1 MNTELFLEGY
11 PVDISTTLSSLLTFA
26 LDDVKDFASRQTTF
40 SQTII
45 LPGTAR
51 NNALFGNIFET
62 GISNEYDSSLD
73 NVGYNFNAS
82 KSARCLM
89 FQNNLQTFKG
99 TLRLLQINKDRG
111 RMEYEVA
118 LNGELTSLNV
128 ALSSGFLSD
137 LDFSAYDLTWD
148 ETEVVNSWDNP
159 GGSGV
164 YFPLIDF
171 GASKTGLVYGG
182 VLKHDWDI
190 LTMRPAL
197 YVKEYIDKMFEAAN
211 FRYECDLF
219 DTARFKGLIV
229 PHNRKSVQKYV
240 TSQVNASRA
249 NSANVIDSGTPAT
262 VPLQM
267 SSVVVSSSFTSTIS
281 NSRFTFVSAT
291 AFALTVDYNFTGTY
305 KANGNGWFVELRKNG
320 VVIPGTTINLARTFD
335 TTTRYYNFVGS
346 LSVAFTTSDYIEVM
360 FIEDGAT
367 PVLGTDFINASS
379 GIFRIDSDT
388 PTITD
393 VGYGDFININET
405 LPKNIKQVEFFTS
418 IVRLFNLYV
427 YEDRFDERLI
437 KIAPYVDFFS
447 TDSSNAVDWTYK
459 LDRNQPEKITPL
471 SEINS
476 KTYNFNYKDDSDYWN
491 DVYKK
496 RFNQGYGSYIFDSEY
511 EYASGSNK
519 LELIFASTPLV
530 GYVSEDKVYS
540 TIYKRT
546 GDDTAPVYEGI
557 DSVIRILQTK
567 KITGVSSWDILN
579 GVSVLDSVTDYGYAG
594 HFSDPDFPTDDLN
607 FGALNEVFFELDGGD
622 LSATQFNI
630 YYSGYMSEITNKDS
644 KMLTAKFYLTPRDIF
659 ELDFSKYVYVDGV
672 LWRLNKITDYNATVP
687 DTCEVRLL
695 KVINTIY

>member
-1 MNTELFLEGY
+1 MNTELFLEDF

-40 SQTII
+40 SQTIV

-62 GISNEYDSSLD
+62 GISNDYDSALD

-99 TLRLLQINKDRG
+99 THRLLQINKDRG

-128 ALSSGFLSD
+128 ALSSGLLTD
-137 LDFSAYDLTWD
+137 LDFSAYDQTWD
-148 ETEVVNSWDNP
+148 ETNVVASWDNP

-164 YFPLIDF
+164 YFPLID
-171 GASKTGLVYGG
+171 YGTYST
-182 VLKHDWDI
+182 LKHDWDI
-190 LTMRPAL
+190 RTMRPAL
-197 YVKEYIDKMFEAAN
+197 YAKEYIDKMFEAAN
-211 FRYECDLF
+211 FRYECALF
-219 DTARFKGLIV
+219 STARFESLIV
-229 PHNRKSVQKYV
+229 PHNQKTLLSLVSQILSARETGSHTLIDTTHGISSNSLPWDSSIAGGFTYSGGVFTYTQVASLV
-240 TSQVNASRA
+240 TSIYISLSGSR
-249 NSANVIDSGTPAT
+249 I
-262 VPLQM
+262 
-267 SSVVVSSSFTSTIS
+267 
-281 NSRFTFVSAT
+281 SAT
-291 AFALTVDYNFTGTY
+291 GPGT
-305 KANGNGWFVELRKNG
+305 FSVSIRKNG
-320 VVIPGTTINLARTFD
+320 VALITFPISSSPVLTPWGISTTISTTLATND
-335 TTTRYYNFVGS
+335 TIDVFFQYG
-346 LSVAFTTSDYIEVM
+346 
-360 FIEDGAT
+360 
-367 PVLGTDFINASS
+367 GTGTGMIITAAPIS
-379 GIFRIDSDT
+379 IM
-388 PTITD
+388 TITSNIPSLQPVD
-393 VGYGDFININET
+393 YGQTITINDSIPHNVR
-405 LPKNIKQVEFFTS
+405 QVDFFTS

-471 SEINS
+471 SEVNS

-496 RFNQGYGSYIFDSEY
+496 RYNQGYGSYIYDSQY

-519 LELIFASTPLV
+519 LELVFASTPLV

-546 GDDTAPVYEGI
+546 GQDTAPVEENV
-557 DSVIRILQTK
+557 DSAIRILQSK
-567 KITGVSSWDILN
+567 KITGVSSWDIMDDITVLTS
-579 GVSVLDSVTDYGYAG
+579 VSNYGYAG
-594 HFSDPDFPTDDLN
+594 HFNDPDFPTNDLN
-607 FGALNEVFFELDGGD
+607 FGALKELFFELAGGS
-622 LSATQFNI
+622 LGNTQFNI
-630 YYSGYMSEITNKDS
+630 YYSGYMAEITDKDS

-672 LWRLNKITDYNATVP
+672 LFRLNKITDYNATVP

-695 KVINTIY
+695 KVVNTLY